1 MTGYKNRFTEHR
13 QIRGLRYK
21 PRIRSI
27 QRKKFEKNTP
37 ETDDIQNNYIDL
49 PPFS

>member
-1 MTGYKNRFTEHR
+1 M
-13 QIRGLRYK
+13 
-21 PRIRSI
+21 RSI

-49 PPFS
+49 PRFHKTFVGFRHQN